1 MYLKLQL
8 KSPCMPR
15 TYVIETP
22 DSTWT
27 IYAMDWQ
34 DAVRTWGGP
43 REDLLCIKE
52 YENPELGVDIIH

>member
-1 MYLKLQL
+1 
-8 KSPCMPR
+8 MPR